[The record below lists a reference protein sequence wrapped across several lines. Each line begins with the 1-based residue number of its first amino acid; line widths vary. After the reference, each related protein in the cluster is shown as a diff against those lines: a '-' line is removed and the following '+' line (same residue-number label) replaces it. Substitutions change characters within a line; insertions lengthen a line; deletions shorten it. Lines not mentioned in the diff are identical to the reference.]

1 MALKPE
7 NYSDVQRAMEE
18 RLNIPQSSDIRQSII
33 SATEKIVHNKT
44 ARFFENS
51 DMSEAE
57 KNNFRKLISDATAY
71 EVCKSCGFKTEDMP
85 ELFSDNIY
93 VDMAD
98 AISATVSGISS
109 IIMQSIENNVRISDE
124 RIRNERENNNGNITA
139 ESYERTG
146 ADASSNNRGRT
157 DSGIDPR
164 RTNEVGR
171 AETSGTA
178 AINADNAYSRGSDG
192 NQNTADENA
201 GSIYNRTLRT
211 DEVRISGTADAAAPG
226 VSDREQAAERTPGT
240 SAGERGNRVQ
250 EIYPQSGNAGR
261 GMAESNRN
269 GQLHN
274 EEPIVQQ
281 LPNDSRGRTD
291 ESLDLHRTRGNNGII
306 GKATFKYIRDK
317 KYVKGNT
324 DDMLKVAAR
333 LDAENISFSGR
344 ISDESTT
351 ITVSGAELQ
360 NKVRQYLDEVQHSSN
375 LRRFE
380 RKDSFTEK
388 EAAVNAFYG
397 GFTVYDANGKKAENE
412 DDIGYE
418 AYYDPT
424 EYVLSLT
431 SDAYEEPYCFFN
443 AMFEEYAVDDI
454 VQTFEKAEEA
464 FTYGREHLNMVNIS
478 DAEALVEMDKQK
490 DNSPLGNVIPET
502 PKESLLRIAFNEYN
516 DFVNSITTTAEAIA
530 KATEI
535 ADKQKILK
543 YFDDLNNSY
552 ANAILAVSDK
562 PVEFVYNECLKDRD
576 NDISVVITN
585 LFSKTVNAEKEYQ
598 ISEAGNVISDMSL
611 EDRNINYTVLSI
623 NDNDNIVVGGL
634 IDVENVYDLEEYQ
647 DYIEQNLD
655 VDTARIEFIH
665 FNIGADVESED
676 ANEADIEYIENN
688 LGVVMSESTVLD
700 DFIRK
705 IEIERPERTVFELA
719 ENYEIV
725 FSAAEF
731 EDGTRHIFPGSI
743 TEEDVWNSDVWNEV
757 RNRNVDYDNITDLDE
772 SLKVKITHCTY
783 GRGNTLTPN
792 QDILDEINE
801 NFDEI
806 RLNSQILS
814 VEETYLYLYKDID
827 DVLSELE
834 KAAQEQHQREPQVSD
849 GFDNS
854 NFLLPD
860 NLSPI
865 ARSGGREYY
874 QIDEA
879 VKAIKL
885 NEREWLDT
893 FDAVVAMNKKGV
905 NVNDIEMLNVHYVSA
920 DGSSGYKDITPEQYI
935 VYRNHTEERPQQMKA
950 ALQHFKDRISNSRN
964 HLHFADDAEKMADF
978 KLLTKEEF
986 LESYSY
992 LSEAEYNATAEH
1004 LVNEK
1009 IKQYFETG
1017 LPNVIRR
1024 THAHDEMEDLV
1035 KETATDQ
1042 FNNTEYQ
1049 NTIARKYIGS
1059 GTINFPDNFF
1069 DDVKKEFTSL
1079 GLDADNFS
1087 VKIICTVDNVTLEN
1101 SNISVTH
1108 SWDDA
1113 VTACL
1118 TAAEDY
1124 SNGENDYVIKTIAHF
1139 IEEEKIKKAIADKGD
1154 IHFNAGNDNYIIA
1167 YDKEAESYF
1176 LEVKRPHSTDYER
1189 LREIRIETSD
1199 NVYGE
1204 MIWNSGKIT
1213 GFSKDYSTDVDIPR
1227 DEFIEWAVKNLASM
1241 PYIQN
1246 AHNDE
1251 AKFRH
1256 LVRDNLYTLLYEY
1269 ATGDEQFNNHS
1280 IADFEKFFNKYINDA
1295 AELESII
1302 YVVHNDANENV
1313 LRIEKAKEVAEKAD
1327 LPFSSRLIDG
1337 DEDFDPYVYDGTMSL
1352 EDVEKMHELIAEDKF
1367 EIYQIKSGEEYRDKR
1382 FTDYNSLSA
1391 SPVLEDYDLVY
1402 SGSMSELGISNL
1414 EEIYVKFNLNHPE
1427 GFTGHSLSVSD
1438 IVVLHNEGDKYYYV
1452 DSVGYKDVTEEIIMS
1467 LNRDEQGNLN
1477 LAARLYD
1484 YAKNNLTYEW
1494 QDETEGAEIDITK
1507 LDESLKDAETRKRII
1522 SYLEESDFDGTES
1535 LINDIKAL
1543 DEANAMPIITTGT
1556 IEKYGLEI
1564 DFSKIE
1570 SVVLKST
1577 ELEYIG
1583 GIDSDGH
1590 ERKDNYIENAT
1601 EIYLLMREDYD
1612 GNIKFIRQGFDDFLG
1627 TYEEDIT
1634 LEEALKEIEEFLDEA
1649 AHSSNKSAYFK
1660 YGYDNEEYINPQK
1673 LLEAKKNAEQQNEPT
1688 PQKKSGNDIE
1698 VGDRFLY
1705 KEREYTVTSMLGV
1718 YPNDVGVSYFEQS
1731 SIRTYQVTSNIDKYE
1746 LANKGVF
1753 LGNFNKKAEREYSF
1767 LAPDTTVTVQQ
1778 MNEYGYDWDGM
1789 LPLSAE
1795 KAKELYNQNVEIYK
1809 LYSDN
1814 TEGVVES
1821 IDELDDN
1828 VMFGVQKNVWEQY
1841 CFVNSVEY
1849 AELIN
1854 DITNDDEIKSAF
1866 DDKNTFRSIIQKKV
1880 TEYAE
1885 AEETTLADYLNDT
1898 RNKYPD
1904 TYEQLQA
1911 IVVESAAKK
1920 LADDIS
1926 MPPFN
1931 RLRAA
1936 HNFTA
1941 EQLQIINRLEMT
1953 VEANKYMS
1961 VSSDIMNNGAWQMQY
1976 GGFDRI
1982 NNRIFNGTLPD
1993 IFDELNGYMNP
2004 GVIET
2009 EKFPSG
2015 ELEQDEEEQTSL
2027 FNDAPGRISSDEIN
2041 LSDFDDVVDEPI
2053 SKKEIIGG
2061 ITVTCEW
2068 SESNVFEGGKMYT
2081 VAEFDR
2087 LMAAADSEKT
2097 EGWENGIE
2105 EYGSAEAFEL
2115 MDKER
2120 YYKYLGYEKT
2130 RFTINFPNG
2139 TTISERQDIG
2149 DGFGG
2154 LISYCKTFP
2163 SLQQYVPLLEAQRDL
2178 DNLKSGYVEE
2188 NKNSPMGNNFKIT
2201 DDFSIDSG
2209 AKTRFRNNVEA
2220 IKLLNT
2226 IEAENRLATPDEQ
2239 KILAKYVGWGGLS
2252 KAFDATDATWQRE
2265 YNELKELLPES
2276 EYNSARGSVL
2286 NAHYTTATVIN
2297 AIYQGLENLGFEGGR
2312 ILEPAMGTGNF
2323 FGAMPQNMA
2332 DNSQLVGVELD
2343 GITGRIAKQLYQNA
2357 DIQVT
2362 GFEKTKFADNSFDV
2376 AVGNVPFGAYKLMD
2390 KKYDK
2395 ENFYIH
2401 DYFFAKALD
2410 KVKPGGVVAFV
2421 TSKGTLDKQNPEV
2434 RKYLAQ
2440 RAELVGAIRL
2450 PNNAFKANAGTEVT
2464 TDIIFLQ
2471 KRDRMIDI
2479 EPDWVHL
2486 GMTENG
2492 LAINK
2497 YFIDH
2502 PEMVLGTIVEGN
2514 KLYGNQSNETM
2525 CVPIEGADLGEQ
2537 LAEAVKNIK
2546 GQITGEITVD
2556 EAEKEDERAISATP
2570 GVGFY
2575 RYAVVDGNIYYRMN
2589 GDMMYPVDK
2598 PQQKDRTIA
2607 MVELRDTVHKLLDAE
2622 MDNAN
2627 NRNAT
2632 EISILRK
2639 TLNKQYDNFAEKYGR
2654 ITSKVNKKA
2663 FENDNSYHLLA
2674 SLEKYDSDNN
2684 YIGKAD
2690 IFEKSTVKPRIV
2702 TEHVDT
2708 AADALILSVSEK
2720 AKVDFEYMQQL
2731 TDMDKDTL
2739 IQELGNKIYQIP
2751 NSDKWVTADE
2761 YLSGNIRKKLAEA
2774 KAAGMEVNIQALE
2787 MAMPPTIDAADID
2800 AKLGAAWIK
2809 PEYVQQ
2815 FIIELLDPPH
2825 NTRKKIDVVYSEYGD
2840 KWKIEGYKS
2849 NYYNSN
2855 VTEIYGIPEYN
2866 AYEII
2871 EQTLNMKSVEV
2882 RKTLRD
2888 ERGFPKLD
2896 KNGNEIRVI
2905 DAEKT
2910 AIVQSKQKEIKRKFA
2925 EWAFKD
2931 PDRRNDLV
2939 QTFNERFNSVRLR
2952 EFDGSNLNFVGMN
2965 SEIKLRKHQVDAVAR
2980 QLYNGNTLL
2989 AHEVGAGKTFE
3000 MIAAA
3005 MEGKRLGLH
3014 NKSMFAVPNHLTE
3027 QFATDFRKLY
3037 PNCNILVA
3045 TKKDMDTQHRRDFMA
3060 KIATGDYDAVILG
3073 HSQFDRIH
3081 LSPELESEYI
3091 QDELEDLRNALNEAK
3106 ANAAYGEK
3114 SFSVKQIELAIKSRE
3129 QQLERTKAKI
3139 GDDNVISF
3147 ERLGID
3153 KLFVDESHAYKNLD
3167 IATKMTRVA
3176 GLGGKGSGRSLGL
3189 LMKCKYLNEKTD
3201 FKGITFASGT
3211 PVSNSMTELYTIMRY
3226 LEPQKMADAGIRTF
3240 DNWASVFAETEQSN
3254 ELKPEC
3260 DGKFQTKT
3268 RISKY
3273 SCFEQLMTMYG
3284 EVADVK
3290 TAEMMKLP
3298 RPEAAVEVIK
3308 APATRAVLREMRKLS
3323 SRASEIRK
3331 GEVDPKVDNMLK
3343 LTLDGKKIGLD
3354 LRLMNPYAKDD
3365 PNSKVNLC
3373 VNKVMDI
3380 YKETTPTSGVQM
3392 IFCDL
3397 STPKKEN
3404 PNSYAIY
3411 KKDAFGD
3418 YQLAYTTGL
3427 KKTDTFESLQKKFS
3441 NSKSLPK
3448 DYDKETY
3455 GKLDADDVIVLHTT
3469 DENGNVTNTAQYIT
3483 SENTLEIASDG
3494 LYEEIGVT
3502 PYVSADELTK
3512 QFCVYEDIKE
3522 KLIKN
3527 GVPEEEIAFIHD
3539 YDKPEDKQKLY
3550 NQMNE
3555 GKVRVMIGSTGKCG
3569 AGMNA
3574 QKKMIALHH
3583 LDVPARPSD
3592 IEQRNGRIQRQGNE
3606 NENVRIFRYIT
3617 DRTFDA
3623 YSYQILE
3630 NKQKFISQIMSGEI
3644 RVKTCEDIDEKA
3656 LDYAEVKA
3664 LCAGNP
3670 MIKEKIDLETQVNE
3684 LRILKAAFDRQKYDL
3699 QDKALRKLPEDIAD
3713 TEVTIHLIKSDI
3725 QTLNT
3730 QTKAIDDEGKEYYP
3744 ITFNGTTYSSKED
3757 AGNALKACM
3766 LQAVDGKEVRCGT
3779 YRGFDISVVYDTFGK
3794 DFKAVIRGAKKYYC
3808 PLNADPNVHASGN
3821 IRRLDNALGNI
3832 EKVLEEQYSKLEN
3845 LKTSLEIAKNSAD
3858 EEFPQL
3864 AELHEKENR
3873 LSEVEQQLQLSEA
3886 VDTTINV
3893 DLYAQLTELFP
3904 TIMSKQDSYV
3914 KLEAGEAFDS
3924 LNVQWISEK
3933 EIAVSHTYEQNG
3945 DLMYDPEIV
3954 FQVDA
3959 TQLTATAISYEQ
3971 SNMGKYETYETLAE
3985 AADCNTF
3992 ASEWFDNIEQQ
4003 GYEPVEQKSFD
4014 EEIDREPVRN
4024 DNAR

>member
-98 AISATVSGISS
+98 AISATVSGIST

-178 AINADNAYSRGSDG
+178 AINADNAHSRGSDG
-192 NQNTADENA
+192 NRNAANENA
-201 GSIYNRTLRT
+201 GSIYNRTVRT
-211 DEVRISGTADAAAPG
+211 DEVEVSGTADAEAPG

-250 EIYPQSGNAGR
+250 EIYSQSGNAGR

-281 LPNDSRGRTD
+281 LPNDSRGRND
-291 ESLDLHRTRGNNGII
+291 ESLDLHRTRGNGII

-344 ISDESTT
+344 INDDTTT

-464 FTYGREHLNMVNIS
+464 FTYGRERLNLVNIS

-490 DNSPLGNVIPET
+490 DNSPVGNVIPET

-516 DFVNSITTTAEAIA
+516 AFVNNITTTAEAVE
-530 KATEI
+530 KANEI
-535 ADKQKILK
+535 TIKQELLR
-543 YFDDLNNSY
+543 YFGELEEVE
-552 ANAILAVSDK
+552 AAAILGTSDK
-562 PVEFVYNECLKDRD
+562 PLEMVYGEWVRNGYNSLSDDVSATLTGIVRKSE
-576 NDISVVITN
+576 
-585 LFSKTVNAEKEYQ
+585 NAEKEHQ
-598 ISEAGNVISDMSL
+598 ISEVGN
-611 EDRNINYTVLSI
+611 
-623 NDNDNIVVGGL
+623 
-634 IDVENVYDLEEYQ
+634 
-647 DYIEQNLD
+647 
-655 VDTARIEFIH
+655 
-665 FNIGADVESED
+665 
-676 ANEADIEYIENN
+676 
-688 LGVVMSESTVLD
+688 
-700 DFIRK
+700 
-705 IEIERPERTVFELA
+705 VFELA

-725 FSAAEF
+725 FSVAEF
-731 EDGTRHIFPGSI
+731 EDGTRHIFPGAI

-772 SLKVKITHCTY
+772 SLKVRITHCTY

-792 QDILDEINE
+792 QDILNEIDK
-801 NFDEI
+801 NFNEI
-806 RLNSQILS
+806 RSNFQVLS
-814 VEETYLYLYKDID
+814 IEETYLYLYKDID

-834 KAAQEQHQREPQVSD
+834 KVAQEQHQREPQVSD

-885 NEREWLDT
+885 NDREWLNT

-905 NVNDIEMLNVHYVSA
+905 NVNDIEMLNVHYISA
-920 DGSSGYKDITPEQYI
+920 DGSTGYKDITPEQYI

-950 ALQHFKDRISNSRN
+950 ALKRFV
-964 HLHFADDAEKMADF
+964 HFADDAEKMVDF
-978 KLLTKEEF
+978 KLLSKEEF

-992 LSEAEYNATAEH
+992 LSVAEYDATAEH
-1004 LVNEK
+1004 LINEK
-1009 IKQYFETG
+1009 MEQYLKNE

-1024 THAHDEMEDLV
+1024 IHAHDEMEDLV

-1042 FNNTEYQ
+1042 FNDIEYQ
-1049 NTIARKYIGS
+1049 NKIARKYIGN
-1059 GTINFPDNFF
+1059 GTISFPDRIFE
-1069 DDVKKEFTSL
+1069 DVKKELETL

-1087 VKIICTVDNVTLEN
+1087 AKIICTVDNVTLEN
-1101 SNISVTH
+1101 TDMSVTY
-1108 SWDDA
+1108 SWDEVA
-1113 VTACL
+1113 SACL
-1118 TAAEDY
+1118 TAAEIY
-1124 SNGENDYVIKTIAHF
+1124 SNGENNYVINTIAHF

-1167 YDKEAESYF
+1167 YDKEEESYF

-1189 LREIRIETSD
+1189 LREMHIETSD
-1199 NVYGE
+1199 DIYGV

-1269 ATGDEQFNNHS
+1269 ATGSENFNDYS

-1302 YVVHNDANENV
+1302 YVVHNDVNENV

-1391 SPVLEDYDLVY
+1391 SPAIEDYDLVY
-1402 SGSMSELGISNL
+1402 SGSMSELGVSNL
-1414 EEIYVKFNLNHPE
+1414 EEIYAKFNLNHPE

-1452 DSVGYKDVTEEIIMS
+1452 DRVGYKDVTEEIIMS

-1570 SVVLKST
+1570 SVILKST

-1673 LLEAKKNAEQQNEPT
+1673 LLEAKEKAEQEQQNEPA
-1688 PQKKSGNDIE
+1688 PQRKPGDEVE
-1698 VGDRFLY
+1698 VGDKFFY
-1705 KEREYTVTSMLGV
+1705 KDREYTVTSMMGV

-1731 SIRTYQVTSNIDKYE
+1731 SLRTYQVTSNIDRYE
-1746 LANKGVF
+1746 LANNGVY

-1778 MNEYGYDWDGM
+1778 MNEYGYGWDGM

-1828 VMFGVQKNVWEQY
+1828 VMFGVENNTWERY
-1841 CFVNSVEY
+1841 CFVNSIEY

-1854 DITNDDEIKSAF
+1854 DIINDDEIKSAF

-1911 IVVESAAKK
+1911 IVAENAAQK

-1941 EQLQIINRLEMT
+1941 EQLQMIGRLELT
-1953 VEANKYMS
+1953 VEANRYTS
-1961 VSSDIMNNGAWQMQY
+1961 VSSEIMNRGVWQSI

-2027 FNDAPGRISSDEIN
+2027 FNDAPGRISSDEIK
-2041 LSDFDDVVDEPI
+2041 LSDLDDVVDEPI
-2053 SKKEIIGG
+2053 G

-2105 EYGSAEAFEL
+2105 EYGSAEAFEH

-2178 DNLKSGYVEE
+2178 DNLKSGYVEK

-2276 EYNSARGSVL
+2276 EYNSARESVL

-2343 GITGRIAKQLYQNA
+2343 SLTGRIAKQLYQNA

-2546 GQITGEITVD
+2546 GQITGERTVD
-2556 EAEKEDERAISATP
+2556 EAEKEDERAVAATP

-2632 EISILRK
+2632 EISVLRK
-2639 TLNKQYDNFAEKYGR
+2639 TLNKQYDNFAVKYGR

-2690 IFEKSTVKPRIV
+2690 IFDKSTVKPRIV

-3091 QDELEDLRNALNEAK
+3091 QDELKDLRKALEEAK
-3106 ANAAYGEK
+3106 INSDYGEK

-3129 QQLERTKAKI
+3129 QQLEKTKAKL

-3268 RISKY
+3268 RLSKY

-3744 ITFNGTTYSSKED
+3744 ITFNGITYSSKED

-3766 LQAVDGKEVRCGT
+3766 LQAVDGKEVKCGT
-3779 YRGFDISVVYDTFGK
+3779 YRGFDISVVYDTFGNN
-3794 DFKAVIRGAKKYYC
+3794 FKAVIRGEKKYYC

-3873 LSEVEQQLQLSEA
+3873 LAEVEQQLQLSEA

-4003 GYEPVEQKSFD
+4003 GYETVEQKSFD
-4014 EEIDREPVRN
+4014 EEIDREPIKNN
-4024 DNAR
+4024 DAR

>member
-1 MALKPE
+1 MLKPE

-109 IIMQSIENNVRISDE
+109 IIMKSIENNVRISDE

-178 AINADNAYSRGSDG
+178 AINANNAHSRGSDG

-211 DEVRISGTADAAAPG
+211 DEVRISGTADAEAPG

-269 GQLHN
+269 GQLHS

-291 ESLDLHRTRGNNGII
+291 ESLDLHRTRGNGII

-344 ISDESTT
+344 INDDTTT

-424 EYVLSLT
+424 EYILSLT

-490 DNSPLGNVIPET
+490 GNSPVGNVIPET

-516 DFVNSITTTAEAIA
+516 DFVNSITTTAEAVE
-530 KATEI
+530 KANEI
-535 ADKQKILK
+535 TIKQELLR
-543 YFDDLNNSY
+543 YFGELEEVE
-552 ANAILAVSDK
+552 AAAILGTSDK
-562 PVEFVYNECLKDRD
+562 PLEMVYGEWVRNGYNSLSDDVSATLTGIVRKSE
-576 NDISVVITN
+576 
-585 LFSKTVNAEKEYQ
+585 NAEKEHQ
-598 ISEAGNVISDMSL
+598 ISEVGN
-611 EDRNINYTVLSI
+611 
-623 NDNDNIVVGGL
+623 
-634 IDVENVYDLEEYQ
+634 
-647 DYIEQNLD
+647 
-655 VDTARIEFIH
+655 
-665 FNIGADVESED
+665 
-676 ANEADIEYIENN
+676 
-688 LGVVMSESTVLD
+688 
-700 DFIRK
+700 
-705 IEIERPERTVFELA
+705 VFELA

-757 RNRNVDYDNITDLDE
+757 RNRNVDYDNITDLNE
-772 SLKVKITHCTY
+772 SLKVRITHCTY

-792 QDILDEINE
+792 QDMLDEINE

-865 ARSGGREYY
+865 ARSGGREFY

-885 NEREWLDT
+885 NDREWLDT

-935 VYRNHTEERPQQMKA
+935 VYRNHTEERPQQMKV
-950 ALQHFKDRISNSRN
+950 ALQHFKDRINNSRN

-978 KLLTKEEF
+978 KLLSKEEF

-1017 LPNVIRR
+1017 LPNIIRR

-1042 FNNTEYQ
+1042 FNNTEYR

-1059 GTINFPDNFF
+1059 GTISFPDNFF

-1124 SNGENDYVIKTIAHF
+1124 SNGENDYVIKTISHF

-1213 GFSKDYSTDVDIPR
+1213 GFSKNYGTDLDIPR

-1269 ATGDEQFNNHS
+1269 ATGSENFNDYS

-1302 YVVHNDANENV
+1302 YVVHNDVNENV
-1313 LRIEKAKEVAEKAD
+1313 LRIEKAKEVAEKSD

-1391 SPVLEDYDLVY
+1391 SPAIEDYDLVY
-1402 SGSMSELGISNL
+1402 SGSMSELGVSNL
-1414 EEIYVKFNLNHPE
+1414 EEIYAKFNLNHPE

-1494 QDETEGAEIDITK
+1494 QDETEGAEIDIAK

-1543 DEANAMPIITTGT
+1543 DEA
-1556 IEKYGLEI
+1556 K
-1564 DFSKIE
+1564 
-1570 SVVLKST
+1570 
-1577 ELEYIG
+1577 
-1583 GIDSDGH
+1583 
-1590 ERKDNYIENAT
+1590 
-1601 EIYLLMREDYD
+1601 
-1612 GNIKFIRQGFDDFLG
+1612 
-1627 TYEEDIT
+1627 
-1634 LEEALKEIEEFLDEA
+1634 
-1649 AHSSNKSAYFK
+1649 
-1660 YGYDNEEYINPQK
+1660 
-1673 LLEAKKNAEQQNEPT
+1673 
-1688 PQKKSGNDIE
+1688 
-1698 VGDRFLY
+1698 
-1705 KEREYTVTSMLGV
+1705 
-1718 YPNDVGVSYFEQS
+1718 
-1731 SIRTYQVTSNIDKYE
+1731 
-1746 LANKGVF
+1746 
-1753 LGNFNKKAEREYSF
+1753 EREYSF

-1828 VMFGVQKNVWEQY
+1828 VMFGVENNTWERY
-1841 CFVNSVEY
+1841 CFVNSIEY

-1854 DITNDDEIKSAF
+1854 DIINDDEIKSAF

-1911 IVVESAAKK
+1911 IVAENAAQK

-1953 VEANKYMS
+1953 VEANKYTS

-2053 SKKEIIGG
+2053 SEKEIIGG

-2105 EYGSAEAFEL
+2105 EYGSAEAFEQ

-2252 KAFDATDATWQRE
+2252 KAFDATDANWQRE

-2343 GITGRIAKQLYQNA
+2343 SLTGRIAKQLYQNA

-2440 RAELVGAIRL
+2440 RAELLGAIRL

-2546 GQITGEITVD
+2546 GQITGERTVD
-2556 EAEKEDERAISATP
+2556 EAEKEDERAVAATP

-3226 LEPQKMADAGIRTF
+3226 LEPQKMAEAGIRTF

-3284 EVADVK
+3284 EVADIK

-3298 RPEAAVEVIK
+3298 RPEATVEVIK

-3331 GEVDPKVDNMLK
+3331 GDVDPTVDNMLK

-3418 YQLAYTTGL
+3418 YQLAYTAGL
-3427 KKTDTFESLQKKFS
+3427 KKIDTFESLKKKFS
-3441 NSKSLPK
+3441 NGKSLPK
-3448 DYDKETY
+3448 DFDKDTF
-3455 GKLDADDVIVLHTT
+3455 GKLDVDDVIVMHTT

-3699 QDKALRKLPEDIAD
+3699 QDKALRKLPQDISS
-3713 TEVTIHLIKSDI
+3713 TELTINAIQTDI

-3766 LQAVDGKEVRCGT
+3766 LQAVDGKEVKCGT
-3779 YRGFDISVVYDTFGK
+3779 YRGFDISVVYDTFGNN
-3794 DFKAVIRGAKKYYC
+3794 FKAVIRGEKKYYC

-3873 LSEVEQQLQLSEA
+3873 LAEVEQQLQLSEA

-4014 EEIDREPVRN
+4014 EEIDREPVRD

>member
-1 MALKPE
+1 
-7 NYSDVQRAMEE
+7 
-18 RLNIPQSSDIRQSII
+18 
-33 SATEKIVHNKT
+33 
-44 ARFFENS
+44 
-51 DMSEAE
+51 
-57 KNNFRKLISDATAY
+57 
-71 EVCKSCGFKTEDMP
+71 
-85 ELFSDNIY
+85 
-93 VDMAD
+93 
-98 AISATVSGISS
+98 
-109 IIMQSIENNVRISDE
+109 
-124 RIRNERENNNGNITA
+124 
-139 ESYERTG
+139 
-146 ADASSNNRGRT
+146 
-157 DSGIDPR
+157 
-164 RTNEVGR
+164 
-171 AETSGTA
+171 
-178 AINADNAYSRGSDG
+178 
-192 NQNTADENA
+192 
-201 GSIYNRTLRT
+201 
-211 DEVRISGTADAAAPG
+211 
-226 VSDREQAAERTPGT
+226 
-240 SAGERGNRVQ
+240 
-250 EIYPQSGNAGR
+250 
-261 GMAESNRN
+261 MAESNRN

-291 ESLDLHRTRGNNGII
+291 ESLDLHRTRGNGII

-344 ISDESTT
+344 INDDTTT

-443 AMFEEYAVDDI
+443 AMFEEYAIDDI

-464 FTYGREHLNMVNIS
+464 FTYGREHLNLVNIS

-490 DNSPLGNVIPET
+490 DNSPMGNVIPET

-516 DFVNSITTTAEAIA
+516 DFVNGITTTAEAIA
-530 KATEI
+530 KANEI

-543 YFDDLNNSY
+543 CFDDLNNSY

-562 PVEFVYNECLKDRD
+562 PVEFVYNEWLADRD
-576 NDISVVITN
+576 NDISVVVKKLLTE
-585 LFSKTVNAEKEYQ
+585 NAEEEIKITQ
-598 ISEAGNVISDMSL
+598 ADIDILRTLPPRKS
-611 EDRNINYTVLSI
+611 VL
-623 NDNDNIVVGGL
+623 NFT
-634 IDVENVYDLEEYQ
+634 EEEKSATQ
-647 DYIEQNLD
+647 KWA
-655 VDTARIEFIH
+655 ARF
-665 FNIGADVESED
+665 
-676 ANEADIEYIENN
+676 EADIAEKSPYFRADSEWRDKDTDLLPVLMVDDIVSSINSTRDDIKSRVISRENIINKDTNWNIQVSRKGLEDSVTYASKHKDKLVLNLLYRLEEAVGHSIFLDTNISEHNNNNKSPNTIFMHKLYIPIKYNN
-688 LGVVMSESTVLD
+688 EAFVGKITVEEMTNGQSDTLKRLYNLQD
-700 DFIRK
+700 IK
-705 IEIERPERTVFELA
+705 IEPLRHVSFT
-719 ENYEIV
+719 ENQP
-725 FSAAEF
+725 
-731 EDGTRHIFPGSI
+731 H
-743 TEEDVWNSDVWNEV
+743 
-757 RNRNVDYDNITDLDE
+757 
-772 SLKVKITHCTY
+772 LKVL
-783 GRGNTLTPN
+783 N
-792 QDILDEINE
+792 DSEISIADL
-801 NFDEI
+801 F
-806 RLNSQILS
+806 QI
-814 VEETYLYLYKDID
+814 
-827 DVLSELE
+827 
-834 KAAQEQHQREPQVSD
+834 
-849 GFDNS
+849 
-854 NFLLPD
+854 
-860 NLSPI
+860 
-865 ARSGGREYY
+865 
-874 QIDEA
+874 
-879 VKAIKL
+879 VKACDKDFYINK
-885 NEREWLDT
+885 REEN
-893 FDAVVAMNKKGV
+893 AVEY
-905 NVNDIEMLNVHYVSA
+905 D
-920 DGSSGYKDITPEQYI
+920 
-935 VYRNHTEERPQQMKA
+935 
-950 ALQHFKDRISNSRN
+950 SRN
-964 HLHFADDAEKMADF
+964 HLHFADDAEKMADY
-978 KLLTKEEF
+978 KLLSKEEF

-1017 LPNVIRR
+1017 LPNIIRR

-1059 GTINFPDNFF
+1059 GTISFPDNFF

-1101 SNISVTH
+1101 TDMSVTY
-1108 SWDDA
+1108 SWDEVA
-1113 VTACL
+1113 SACL

-1124 SNGENDYVIKTIAHF
+1124 SNGENDYVIKTISHF

-1189 LREIRIETSD
+1189 LREIRIETPD
-1199 NVYGE
+1199 DVYGGI
-1204 MIWNSGKIT
+1204 IWNSEKIT
-1213 GFSKDYSTDVDIPR
+1213 GFSKNYGTDLDIPR

-1269 ATGDEQFNNHS
+1269 ATGSENFNDYS

-1302 YVVHNDANENV
+1302 YVVHNDVNENV

-1352 EDVEKMHELIAEDKF
+1352 EDVEKMHGLIAEDKF

-1402 SGSMSELGISNL
+1402 SGSMSELGVSNL
-1414 EEIYVKFNLNHPE
+1414 EEIYAKFNLNHPE
-1427 GFTGHSLSVSD
+1427 DFTGHSLSVSD

-1543 DEANAMPIITTGT
+1543 DEA
-1556 IEKYGLEI
+1556 K
-1564 DFSKIE
+1564 
-1570 SVVLKST
+1570 
-1577 ELEYIG
+1577 
-1583 GIDSDGH
+1583 
-1590 ERKDNYIENAT
+1590 
-1601 EIYLLMREDYD
+1601 
-1612 GNIKFIRQGFDDFLG
+1612 
-1627 TYEEDIT
+1627 
-1634 LEEALKEIEEFLDEA
+1634 
-1649 AHSSNKSAYFK
+1649 
-1660 YGYDNEEYINPQK
+1660 
-1673 LLEAKKNAEQQNEPT
+1673 
-1688 PQKKSGNDIE
+1688 
-1698 VGDRFLY
+1698 
-1705 KEREYTVTSMLGV
+1705 
-1718 YPNDVGVSYFEQS
+1718 
-1731 SIRTYQVTSNIDKYE
+1731 
-1746 LANKGVF
+1746 
-1753 LGNFNKKAEREYSF
+1753 EREYSF

-1911 IVVESAAKK
+1911 IVVESAAQK

-1953 VEANKYMS
+1953 VEANKYTS
-1961 VSSDIMNNGAWQMQY
+1961 VSSDIMNNGTWQMQY

-2004 GVIET
+2004 GVIEK

-2027 FNDAPGRISSDEIN
+2027 FNDATGRISSDEIN

-2053 SKKEIIGG
+2053 SEKEIIGG

-2105 EYGSAEAFEL
+2105 EYGSAEAFEQ

-2252 KAFDATDATWQRE
+2252 KAFDATDANWQRE

-2323 FGAMPQNMA
+2323 FGTMPQNMA

-2546 GQITGEITVD
+2546 GQITGERTVD
-2556 EAEKEDERAISATP
+2556 EAEKEDERAVAATP

-2800 AKLGAAWIK
+2800 AKLGA
-2809 PEYVQQ
+2809 VC
-2815 FIIELLDPPH
+2815 
-2825 NTRKKIDVVYSEYGD
+2825 RKADVTVAYRLRVDHLGD
-2840 KWKIEGYKS
+2840 KLVVNHHKA
-2849 NYYNSN
+2849 
-2855 VTEIYGIPEYN
+2855 VTVY
-2866 AYEII
+2866 
-2871 EQTLNMKSVEV
+2871 
-2882 RKTLRD
+2882 R
-2888 ERGFPKLD
+2888 
-2896 KNGNEIRVI
+2896 
-2905 DAEKT
+2905 
-2910 AIVQSKQKEIKRKFA
+2910 
-2925 EWAFKD
+2925 
-2931 PDRRNDLV
+2931 
-2939 QTFNERFNSVRLR
+2939 
-2952 EFDGSNLNFVGMN
+2952 
-2965 SEIKLRKHQVDAVAR
+2965 
-2980 QLYNGNTLL
+2980 
-2989 AHEVGAGKTFE
+2989 
-3000 MIAAA
+3000 AA
-3005 MEGKRLGLH
+3005 
-3014 NKSMFAVPNHLTE
+3014 
-3027 QFATDFRKLY
+3027 
-3037 PNCNILVA
+3037 
-3045 TKKDMDTQHRRDFMA
+3045 
-3060 KIATGDYDAVILG
+3060 G
-3073 HSQFDRIH
+3073 HSQLCSRHVFIGRGRRI
-3081 LSPELESEYI
+3081 
-3091 QDELEDLRNALNEAK
+3091 
-3106 ANAAYGEK
+3106 
-3114 SFSVKQIELAIKSRE
+3114 
-3129 QQLERTKAKI
+3129 
-3139 GDDNVISF
+3139 
-3147 ERLGID
+3147 
-3153 KLFVDESHAYKNLD
+3153 
-3167 IATKMTRVA
+3167 
-3176 GLGGKGSGRSLGL
+3176 
-3189 LMKCKYLNEKTD
+3189 
-3201 FKGITFASGT
+3201 
-3211 PVSNSMTELYTIMRY
+3211 
-3226 LEPQKMADAGIRTF
+3226 
-3240 DNWASVFAETEQSN
+3240 
-3254 ELKPEC
+3254 
-3260 DGKFQTKT
+3260 
-3268 RISKY
+3268 
-3273 SCFEQLMTMYG
+3273 
-3284 EVADVK
+3284 
-3290 TAEMMKLP
+3290 
-3298 RPEAAVEVIK
+3298 
-3308 APATRAVLREMRKLS
+3308 
-3323 SRASEIRK
+3323 EI
-3331 GEVDPKVDNMLK
+3331 
-3343 LTLDGKKIGLD
+3343 
-3354 LRLMNPYAKDD
+3354 
-3365 PNSKVNLC
+3365 
-3373 VNKVMDI
+3373 
-3380 YKETTPTSGVQM
+3380 
-3392 IFCDL
+3392 
-3397 STPKKEN
+3397 
-3404 PNSYAIY
+3404 
-3411 KKDAFGD
+3411 
-3418 YQLAYTTGL
+3418 
-3427 KKTDTFESLQKKFS
+3427 
-3441 NSKSLPK
+3441 
-3448 DYDKETY
+3448 
-3455 GKLDADDVIVLHTT
+3455 
-3469 DENGNVTNTAQYIT
+3469 
-3483 SENTLEIASDG
+3483 
-3494 LYEEIGVT
+3494 
-3502 PYVSADELTK
+3502 
-3512 QFCVYEDIKE
+3512 
-3522 KLIKN
+3522 
-3527 GVPEEEIAFIHD
+3527 
-3539 YDKPEDKQKLY
+3539 
-3550 NQMNE
+3550 
-3555 GKVRVMIGSTGKCG
+3555 
-3569 AGMNA
+3569 
-3574 QKKMIALHH
+3574 
-3583 LDVPARPSD
+3583 
-3592 IEQRNGRIQRQGNE
+3592 
-3606 NENVRIFRYIT
+3606 
-3617 DRTFDA
+3617 
-3623 YSYQILE
+3623 
-3630 NKQKFISQIMSGEI
+3630 
-3644 RVKTCEDIDEKA
+3644 
-3656 LDYAEVKA
+3656 
-3664 LCAGNP
+3664 
-3670 MIKEKIDLETQVNE
+3670 
-3684 LRILKAAFDRQKYDL
+3684 
-3699 QDKALRKLPEDIAD
+3699 
-3713 TEVTIHLIKSDI
+3713 
-3725 QTLNT
+3725 
-3730 QTKAIDDEGKEYYP
+3730 
-3744 ITFNGTTYSSKED
+3744 
-3757 AGNALKACM
+3757 
-3766 LQAVDGKEVRCGT
+3766 
-3779 YRGFDISVVYDTFGK
+3779 
-3794 DFKAVIRGAKKYYC
+3794 
-3808 PLNADPNVHASGN
+3808 
-3821 IRRLDNALGNI
+3821 
-3832 EKVLEEQYSKLEN
+3832 
-3845 LKTSLEIAKNSAD
+3845 
-3858 EEFPQL
+3858 
-3864 AELHEKENR
+3864 
-3873 LSEVEQQLQLSEA
+3873 
-3886 VDTTINV
+3886 
-3893 DLYAQLTELFP
+3893 
-3904 TIMSKQDSYV
+3904 
-3914 KLEAGEAFDS
+3914 
-3924 LNVQWISEK
+3924 
-3933 EIAVSHTYEQNG
+3933 
-3945 DLMYDPEIV
+3945 
-3954 FQVDA
+3954 
-3959 TQLTATAISYEQ
+3959 
-3971 SNMGKYETYETLAE
+3971 
-3985 AADCNTF
+3985 
-3992 ASEWFDNIEQQ
+3992 
-4003 GYEPVEQKSFD
+4003 
-4014 EEIDREPVRN
+4014 
-4024 DNAR
+4024 